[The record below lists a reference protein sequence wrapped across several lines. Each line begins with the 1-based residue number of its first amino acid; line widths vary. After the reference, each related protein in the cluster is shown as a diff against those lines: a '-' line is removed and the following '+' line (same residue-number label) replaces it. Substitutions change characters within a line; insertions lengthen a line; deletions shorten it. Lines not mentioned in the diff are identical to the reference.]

1 MTTSGDGTTAAHN
14 RSAVVRRP
22 ARRDYSGTALLQC
35 STFAERMAELI
46 RAVLDR
52 VSGHNGYVDMRD
64 LAPRICDAVGVP
76 NRGLDGARSVGE
88 QPCHHD
94 VVRLRR
100 IARLIRNVIH
110 TRTYGYS
117 EDDEYGADVRSTE
130 PPATPEL
137 VLDTV
142 VPNPAVI
149 PTDELIH
156 DPTRPHSRT

>member
-1 MTTSGDGTTAAHN
+1 
-14 RSAVVRRP
+14 
-22 ARRDYSGTALLQC
+22 
-35 STFAERMAELI
+35 
-46 RAVLDR
+46 
-52 VSGHNGYVDMRD
+52 MRD
-64 LAPRICDAVGVP
+64 SAPRICDAVGVP
-76 NRGLDGARSVGE
+76 SRKLDDARSVGE

-130 PPATPEL
+130 PSATPEL

-156 DPTRPHSRT
+156 DSDLPS